1 MMHKLNPIRSP
12 FNKDVEAILMNYPK
26 GPNGYT
32 LKLFRVFA
40 NSLRFLAGKGVVNLL
55 DEGSPL
61 SANEREL
68 VILRVTANL
77 NCEYE
82 WGLHVS
88 VFSEAAGLSKEQV
101 AKTKTGCSTDPV
113 WAKRQSLLLK
123 CVDEICDDSKV
134 HETTYAQFQK
144 TWDVQQQLE
153 ILALC
158 GNYHTVSFVANTS
171 RVEREDFSALFP
183 SG

>member
-88 VFSEAAGLSKEQV
+88 VFQRLLVCLKSKSLKLKQDAAQ
-101 AKTKTGCSTDPV
+101 T
-113 WAKRQSLLLK
+113 QSGQN
-123 CVDEICDDSKV
+123 DN
-134 HETTYAQFQK
+134 HY
-144 TWDVQQQLE
+144 
-153 ILALC
+153 
-158 GNYHTVSFVANTS
+158 Y
-171 RVEREDFSALFP
+171 
-183 SG
+183 